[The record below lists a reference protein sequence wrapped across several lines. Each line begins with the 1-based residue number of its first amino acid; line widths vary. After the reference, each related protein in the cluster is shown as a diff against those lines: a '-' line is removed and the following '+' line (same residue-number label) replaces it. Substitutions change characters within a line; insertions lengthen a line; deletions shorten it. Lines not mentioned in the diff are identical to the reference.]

1 MPFKVYLIYHGLGYF
16 YNKDVAEVINQNSFS
31 IFNENVFSYLIPQY
45 ITVLFHCISF
55 RNKCWKKETFWL
67 QGNLLDDTLKIAAI
81 ENYQLQRELWKASG
95 LMTLIE
101 NKDKSEKDFSRF
113 MILYIFETS
122 VEKSSLIIFFPNAII
137 GINMGNA
144 HWA

>member
-1 MPFKVYLIYHGLGYF
+1 
-16 YNKDVAEVINQNSFS
+16 
-31 IFNENVFSYLIPQY
+31 
-45 ITVLFHCISF
+45 
-55 RNKCWKKETFWL
+55 
-67 QGNLLDDTLKIAAI
+67 
-81 ENYQLQRELWKASG
+81 
-95 LMTLIE
+95 MTLIE